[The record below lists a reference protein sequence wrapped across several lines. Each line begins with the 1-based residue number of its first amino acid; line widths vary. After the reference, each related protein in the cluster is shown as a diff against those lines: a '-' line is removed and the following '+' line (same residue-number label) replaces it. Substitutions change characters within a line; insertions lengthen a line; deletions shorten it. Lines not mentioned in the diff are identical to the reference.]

1 MSEETPT
8 EDSLR
13 DSLEAAVEASE
24 VEEVKEEIVEE
35 STPTPQELMEEPKDQ
50 LKDEP
55 KDERK
60 EVEAKVEV
68 KDDTKVETQVETP
81 VEAKEVSTIKPPPS
95 WSAKDREQWGE
106 LSENLQKTI
115 IDRERNYSIGIQKHA
130 EGAKFAQKVVDTL
143 APYRHIMMQEGAD
156 EVAAIGNLAQYA
168 ATMRVGTQQEKANT
182 LARIIQQ
189 YGVDIPTLDNV
200 LSGQGVDPE
209 TSRIDQILQQRLAP
223 VEQMVQDF
231 NRGREENLRSTDVR
245 LQKEI
250 DDFGGKSEFMEDVR
264 EDMADILELN
274 ANRGKE
280 VTLEQAYEKA
290 VAMRPDI
297 QEIINS
303 RNKKKELQ
311 NSRRKIANKENAASS
326 LDGGSQAPLENKE
339 APSVRGAIADAW
351 ESQEQSI

>member
-24 VEEVKEEIVEE
+24 AEEVKEEVKEEVVED
-35 STPTPQELMEEPKDQ
+35 STPTPQELMEEPKDE

-55 KDERK
+55 K
-60 EVEAKVEV
+60 EVEDKVEV
-68 KDDTKVETQVETP
+68 KDDTKVETQIETP
-81 VEAKEVSTIKPPPS
+81 VEAKEVSPIKPPPS
-95 WSAKDREQWGE
+95 WSAKDREQWAE
-106 LSENLQKTI
+106 LPENLQKTI
-115 IDRERNYSIGIQKHA
+115 IDRERNYSMGIQKHA

-231 NRGREENLRSTDVR
+231 NRGRQENLRSTDLR

-250 DDFGGKSEFMEDVR
+250 EDFSSKAEFMEDVR

-274 ANRGKE
+274 ANRNKE
-280 VTLEQAYEKA
+280 ITLEQAYEKA

-303 RNKKKELQ
+303 RNKQKELQ
-311 NSRRKIANKENAASS
+311 NSRRKIASKENAASS
-326 LDGGSQAPLENKE
+326 LDGGSQAPVENKD

-351 ESQEQSI
+351 EAQAQSV

>member
-35 STPTPQELMEEPKDQ
+35 STPTPQELMEEPKD
-50 LKDEP
+50 EP
-55 KDERK
+55 KDEPK

-68 KDDTKVETQVETP
+68 KDDTKVETQIETP
-81 VEAKEVSTIKPPPS
+81 VEAKEVSPIKPPPS

-115 IDRERNYSIGIQKHA
+115 IDRERNYSMGIQKHA
-130 EGAKFAQKVVDTL
+130 EGAKFAQRVVDTL

-156 EVAAIGNLAQYA
+156 EVSAIGNLAQYA

-189 YGVDIPTLDNV
+189 YGVDISTLDDV

-209 TSRIDQILQQRLAP
+209 TSKIDQILQQRLAP

-231 NRGREENLRSTDVR
+231 NRGRQESLRSTDIR

-274 ANRGKE
+274 AKRGQE

-297 QEIINS
+297 QEILNS
-303 RNKKKELQ
+303 RNKQKQLQ